1 MQIHGQY
8 TAGTRCNRSVLHNSG
23 KLLAMYDIDLIVKST
38 PVPLSIQR
46 KSEEDAKAVFA
57 QVQGA
62 IESGEPKLLVLT
74 CEGKTEKQLAIVTS
88 ELSAVQLSQKSA
100 GAGDGK
106 RTGFFS
112 VIAGDE

>member
-1 MQIHGQY
+1 
-8 TAGTRCNRSVLHNSG
+8 
-23 KLLAMYDIDLIVKST
+23 MYDIDLIVKST

-74 CEGKTEKQLAIVTS
+74 CEGKTDKQVAIVTS

-100 GAGDGK
+100 GSGDGK

-112 VIAGDE
+112 IATGDE